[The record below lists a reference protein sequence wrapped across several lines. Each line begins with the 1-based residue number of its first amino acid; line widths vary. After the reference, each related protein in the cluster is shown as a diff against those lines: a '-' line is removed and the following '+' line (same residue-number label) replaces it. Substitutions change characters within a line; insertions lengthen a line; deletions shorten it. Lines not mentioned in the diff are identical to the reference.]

1 MINSSLSC
9 RCKEIILGSLLGD
22 GSLRIQ
28 KGYKHARFSF
38 RHSLKYKDYFYWK
51 VEQLKEISGEKSV
64 FLQSDKNGCG
74 KDKLRYQSLALPS
87 LTELYNLTHKRNILR
102 VRRKW
107 LNQLSPLSL
116 CIWWL
121 DDGSLVS
128 DCRQGVFCT
137 DNFAY
142 EELLTIVRYFRKVW
156 NIRVRIGR
164 VAKQGKRSGQYRL
177 WIRSTEELKKFL
189 RIILPHVQVQSML
202 YKVLILY
209 NDPNLQERWI
219 SEVCEKTGF
228 QRNILEDCVNER
240 KQKLRFYT
248 KLRTSP

>member
-1 MINSSLSC
+1 MITSSLSC

-22 GSLRIQ
+22 GSLKLQ
-28 KGYKHARFSF
+28 KGYKNARFSF
-38 RHSLKYKDYFYWK
+38 RHSLKQQDYFYWK
-51 VEQLKEISGEKSV
+51 VEQLKEISGEKSI
-64 FLQSDKNGCG
+64 FTQSDKNAWG
-74 KDKLRYQSLALPS
+74 KDKLTYQSLALPS
-87 LTELYNLTHKRNILR
+87 LTELYNLTHKKNKLWI
-102 VRRKW
+102 RRKY

-137 DNFAY
+137 DNFPY
-142 EELLTIVRYFRKVW
+142 KDLLTIVRYFYKVW
-156 NIRVRIGR
+156 KIRVRIGR
-164 VAKQGKRSGQYRL
+164 VATFGKRSNQYRL

-189 RIILPHVQVQSML
+189 RIILPHVQVRTMV

-219 SEVCEKTGF
+219 SEVSENTGF
-228 QRNILEDCVNER
+228 AKSILEDYIKHR
-240 KQKLRFYT
+240 KQQLAYYRK
-248 KLRTSP
+248 